1 MVLHPHKARYASL
14 FFNWRMQMKATFILV
29 GILGALAV
37 PVMASAQGVVGGAQQ
52 GASQGAREGSRAAG
66 PVGGAVGTVVGGTV
80 GGVTG
85 GVKGALGV
93 SDKQKRKPI
102 TGTGPPVRFWPLAD
116 IRSCTAHVR
125 FWG

>member
-1 MVLHPHKARYASL
+1 MARHPYETRYASL

-93 SDKQKRKPI
+93 SDKPKRKPKKQ
-102 TGTGPPVRFWPLAD
+102 TNNEHWSPCPLL
-116 IRSCTAHVR
+116 AHS
-125 FWG
+125 